1 MSRNINRKKFTLLN
15 NINLYYAILTFLFL
29 SIITVFYYQ
38 KNFFLKNFYQTIENF
53 SIKYEYQYKNLNISG
68 LNKVKYNFI
77 ESKLS
82 KYLNSSIFLLPLDKI
97 NTEIKENNWIEN
109 VKLSTNY
116 KDTLFVIVKEY
127 RPLGIYKF
135 NNKSFYFDRN
145 GKIIDEKNNNL
156 NNDKFIIFTGQSS
169 NLEARNIIEIIE
181 IIKFQKK
188 YNIKEIIYIKK
199 RRWDFILD
207 NNITL
212 MLSEKFPEESLL
224 NYIKIE
230 KNLVKEDMNNIKSL
244 DLRNL
249 NKTIIVYKK

>member
-15 NINLYYAILTFLFL
+15 NINLYYTVLIFLFF
-29 SIITVFYYQ
+29 IIVSVFYYQ
-38 KNFFLKNFYQTIENF
+38 KIFFLQNFYQSIENI
-53 SIKYEYQYKNLNISG
+53 SKKYEYQYKNLHITG
-68 LNKVKYNFI
+68 LDKVSYNFI

-82 KYLNSSIFLLPLDKI
+82 KYLDSSIFLLPLEKI
-97 NTEIKENNWIEN
+97 NREIKENNWIEN

-116 KDTLFVIVKEY
+116 KDTLFVKVKEY
-127 RPLGIYKF
+127 RPLGIYSF
-135 NNKSFYFDRN
+135 NNKSFYFDGN

-156 NNDKFIIFTGQSS
+156 NNDKFIIFKGQSS
-169 NLEARNIIEIIE
+169 NLEAKNIIEVIE
-181 IIKFQKK
+181 TINFQKK
-188 YNIKEIIYIKK
+188 YNIKEIVFIKK

-212 MLSEKFPEESLL
+212 MLSEKFPKESLL

-230 KNLVKEDMNNIKSL
+230 KSLVKEDMNNIKSL

>member
-15 NINLYYAILTFLFL
+15 NINLYYTVLIFLFFF
-29 SIITVFYYQ
+29 IVTVFYYQ
-38 KNFFLKNFYQTIENF
+38 KIFFLRNFYQSIENI
-53 SIKYEYQYKNLNISG
+53 SKKYEYQYKNLNITG
-68 LNKVKYNFI
+68 LNKVSYNFI

-82 KYLNSSIFLLPLDKI
+82 KYLDSSIFLLPLNKI
-97 NTEIKENNWIEN
+97 NREIKENNWIEN

-116 KDTLFVIVKEY
+116 KDTLFVKVKEY
-127 RPLGIYKF
+127 KPLGIYSF
-135 NNKSFYFDRN
+135 NNKSFYFDGN

-156 NNDKFIIFTGQSS
+156 NNDKFIIFKGQSS
-169 NLEARNIIEIIE
+169 NLEAKNIIEVIE
-181 IIKFQKK
+181 TINFQKK
-188 YNIKEIIYIKK
+188 YNIKEIVYIKK

-244 DLRNL
+244 DLRNI
-249 NKTIIVYKK
+249 NKTIILYK